1 MFSDRDYIRRPA
13 GSGAPPRL
21 PPLTMTTTLI
31 LVTVVVFIAQCVTP
45 GHAVDG
51 LLCLAVEPLRHGQ
64 VWRLLSYILVHGG
77 FWHILFNM
85 WALFMFGRMLEPH
98 LGRWRLLALYLL
110 SGLIGAGAW
119 LLCNWTGTEPVVGA
133 SGSVC
138 GIVMATAMLFPNAR
152 IMLLLPPVPLKL
164 KTFVVVFAIVEVF
177 SELAIH
183 DNIAHIA
190 HLGGLAGGFFI
201 MQWHMPSYS
210 LRNLF
215 NWIHNPFRRKW
226 KLHEKPAADR
236 PLRAEPLEAGAD
248 SAEFMRNVDRVLDKI
263 GREGINSLTPDER
276 RTLERARERLR
287 QK

>member
-1 MFSDRDYIRRPA
+1 MFSDRDYIRRSS

-31 LVTVVVFIAQCVTP
+31 LVTVIVFLAQLLTA

-51 LLCLAVEPLRHGQ
+51 LLCLAAEPLRHGQ
-64 VWRLLSYILVHGG
+64 FWRLLSYIVVHGG

-98 LGRWRLLALYLL
+98 LGRWRFLALYLV
-110 SGLIGAGAW
+110 SGLIGAGTW
-119 LLCNWTGTEPVVGA
+119 LLCNWNGVESVVGA

-138 GIVMATAMLFPNAR
+138 GVVMATAILFPNAR

-164 KTFVVVFAIVEVF
+164 KTFVVVFAVIEVF
-177 SELAIH
+177 SELTLH

-190 HLGGLAGGFFI
+190 HLGGMAGGFFF
-201 MQWHMPSYS
+201 MQWHRPDYR

-215 NWIHNPFRRKW
+215 GWIKNPFRRKW
-226 KLHEKPAADR
+226 QLHAKPVADANR
-236 PLRAEPLEAGAD
+236 PRRAEPEED
-248 SAEFMRNVDRVLDKI
+248 SADFTRNVDRVLDKI